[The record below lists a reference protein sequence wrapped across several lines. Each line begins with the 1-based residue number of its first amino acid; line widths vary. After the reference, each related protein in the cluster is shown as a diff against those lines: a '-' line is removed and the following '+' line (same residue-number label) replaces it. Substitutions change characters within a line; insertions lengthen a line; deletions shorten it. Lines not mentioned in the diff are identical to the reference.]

1 MVSSF
6 WPIIARIISR
16 LLYYLFF
23 NRLKEITS
31 SLKKQNAM
39 LEDLRE
45 IFMDKKRRPKRDE
58 PVEATF
64 MEAEPADGTEFY
76 V

>member
-1 MVSSF
+1 
-6 WPIIARIISR
+6 
-16 LLYYLFF
+16 
-23 NRLKEITS
+23 
-31 SLKKQNAM
+31 M

-64 MEAEPADGTEFY
+64 VEAEPADGTEFY